1 MKNQSMIASAVLF
14 ILMVSAFAF
23 FDTNRIDN
31 SSANP
36 ETSTPTPYGIT
47 DLQRSDFIP
56 LDVQQALRDREE
68 RIISD
73 EQYLLSLGKPN
84 PYADLRETSIYDAA
98 LNLAGYPNVD
108 DTQPDRV
115 TIAFSDNDEATAY
128 VFDEMLMDDSI
139 YAHEYRV
146 ELYRKEGIW
155 KINWAGVRYQ
165 CARGEIYD
173 WTTNLCP

>member
-1 MKNQSMIASAVLF
+1 MKNQSKIAVAVLF

-23 FDTNRIDN
+23 YDSNHIDN

-36 ETSTPTPYGIT
+36 ESSTPTPDDKPG
-47 DLQRSDFIP
+47 LQRSDFMP
-56 LDVQQALRDREE
+56 LDVQQVLIDREA

-84 PYADLRETSIYDAA
+84 PYADLRDFSIYDAA

-108 DTQPDRV
+108 GTQPDRV
-115 TIAFSDNDEATAY
+115 TIEFSDNDEATAF
-128 VFDEMLMDDSI
+128 VFDEKLLDDSI

-146 ELYRKEGIW
+146 ELYLKEGIW
-155 KINWAGVRYQ
+155 KINWAGVRFQ
-165 CARGEIYD
+165 CARGEISG